1 MTVKLSTT
9 VTLQRFGATA
19 ADVIAVARHD
29 ARIEISPEVL
39 DELANVRAHIDA
51 LASSDTPVY
60 GISTGFGALATRHIA
75 PADRAKLQRSL
86 IRSHAAGMGAPVERE
101 VVRALM
107 FLRAKTLA
115 SGRTGVRPVVLQT
128 MIDLLNAGITPLV
141 REYGS
146 LGCSGDLA
154 PLSHCALV
162 LMGEGEATDA
172 QGNLRP
178 VPELLAEAGINPVQ
192 LAEKEGLALVNGTD
206 GMLGQLLMALA
217 DLDELADIADA
228 TAAMS
233 VEAQMGTDQVF
244 RPELHEPL
252 RPHPGQARS
261 SANMFAFLSDSPVVA
276 SHKEGDG
283 RVQDAYSLRCSPQVT
298 GAVRDT
304 IAHAR
309 MVATRE
315 LAAAIDNPV
324 VLPSG
329 EVTSNGNF
337 HGAPVAY
344 VLDFL
349 AIAVADLGSI
359 AERRTDRMLDPA
371 RSRELPAFLAD
382 DPGVDSGMMI
392 AQYTQ
397 AGLVAENKR
406 LAVPASVDSIPSS
419 AMQEDHVSLGWHAA
433 RKLRTAVANLRRI
446 LAVEMLIAG
455 RALDLRAPLQ
465 PGPATGA
472 VLELLRTKVAGPGE
486 DRFLSAELEAA
497 CELLESGA
505 VHEALQ
511 PYLSRG

>member
-1 MTVKLSTT
+1 
-9 VTLQRFGATA
+9 
-19 ADVIAVARHD
+19 
-29 ARIEISPEVL
+29 
-39 DELANVRAHIDA
+39 
-51 LASSDTPVY
+51 
-60 GISTGFGALATRHIA
+60 
-75 PADRAKLQRSL
+75 
-86 IRSHAAGMGAPVERE
+86 
-101 VVRALM
+101 
-107 FLRAKTLA
+107 
-115 SGRTGVRPVVLQT
+115 
-128 MIDLLNAGITPLV
+128 
-141 REYGS
+141 
-146 LGCSGDLA
+146 
-154 PLSHCALV
+154 
-162 LMGEGEATDA
+162 MGEGEATDRE
-172 QGNLRP
+172 GVKRP
-178 VPELLAEAGINPVQ
+178 VPELFAEAGLEPVE

-217 DLDELADIADA
+217 DLEELADIADA

-233 VEAQMGTDQVF
+233 VEAQLGTDQVF
-244 RPELHEPL
+244 RAELHEPL
-252 RPHPGQARS
+252 RPHPGQSRS
-261 SANMFAFLSDSPVVA
+261 AANMFGFLSGSPIVA
-276 SHKEGDG
+276 SHREGDG

-309 MVATRE
+309 LVATRE

-371 RSRELPAFLAD
+371 RSRDLPAFLAD

-433 RKLRTAVANLRRI
+433 RKLRTSVANLRRI
-446 LAVEMLIAG
+446 LAIEMLIAG
-455 RALDLRAPLQ
+455 RALDLRQPLQ

-497 CELLESGA
+497 CQLLASGE
-505 VHEALQ
+505 VHRVLETHL
-511 PYLSRG
+511 PK